1 MIKTALLVSSLLVA
15 PVLTNETTP
24 TEPTTPTP
32 TETTEEETFNFEEW
46 LNELLEPQQVAMI
59 MSWVAYAGTIVGLI
73 YKLVK
78 LAKAKTMTNEEV
90 KKAIMEEMGTKID
103 ESVRDNL
110 ASSIVSISK
119 TIERQNEVLS
129 LLAKISALSQE
140 NTPESRVAI
149 LELISR
155 LGVVDKDDIEKAK
168 ETIKKEVETK
178 RANDKATN
186 EKVDLVLEKFEDKD
200 NGTSI

>member
-59 MSWVAYAGTIVGLI
+59 MSWVTYAGTIIGLI

-155 LGVVDKDDIEKAK
+155 LGVVDEDDIEKAK

>member
-24 TEPTTPTP
+24 TEPTTPKP

-59 MSWVAYAGTIVGLI
+59 MSWVAYAGTIIGLI